1 MKILKNMVFLTIF
14 EETKIMSL
22 LKNESFLQKTKIS
35 QLLLL
40 FKMYKFDI
48 GFLFLLEYLD

>member
-22 LKNESFLQKTKIS
+22 LKNESFLQKTNIS

>member
-1 MKILKNMVFLTIF
+1 MN
-14 EETKIMSL
+14 L
-22 LKNESFLQKTKIS
+22 LKNESFLQKTNIS